1 MPTYIAT
8 GKDLTLTVDG
18 NAVSPQASSV
28 ELTYENKVNTYEVL
42 TGMVKKVV
50 GTDGTLAVSLF
61 QDWGAGTSFCE
72 ALWDAAAAG
81 DAVTFTFNA
90 DGSTFT
96 GSVIPQFPNVGGA
109 ADAALESKISF
120 PISGTVSRA

>member
-1 MPTYIAT
+1 MALAEFREKFSGVT
-8 GKDLTLTVDG
+8 LRLTVTGSEDIMR
-18 NAVSPQASSV
+18 AVRSFDPCLPCGV
-28 ELTYENKVNTYEVL
+28 HMYVGGGKVL

-50 GTDGTLAVSLF
+50 GTDGSLAVSMF

-109 ADAALESKISF
+109 ADAAAPRE
-120 PISGTVSRA
+120 R